1 MKKLSR
7 IFLCFIAIL
16 LVTGC
21 GIEDKE
27 QKLVCTTTEKE
38 EGMDI
43 LETISM
49 TYKNNKLNHMTM
61 EVNTKITDPDIQN
74 NWDLFIETMDKQNE
88 EFTKDGISLTID
100 NNKETYEYKT
110 TLDIDIEKASKEDL
124 VEQGFSVLK
133 DDDST
138 LESTKEEAEKDGA
151 TCEVR

>member
-21 GIEDKE
+21 GTEDKE

-74 NWDLFIETMDKQNE
+74 NWELFVESMDKQNE

-110 TLDIDIEKASKEDL
+110 TLDIDIEKASEEDL
-124 VEQGFSVLK
+124 DEQGFSGLK

-138 LESTKEEAEKDGA
+138 LESSKEAAEKDDA
-151 TCEVR
+151 TCEVK

>member
-1 MKKLSR
+1 MKKISML
-7 IFLCFIAIL
+7 FLCFAVIL

-21 GIEDKE
+21 GTEDKE

-49 TYKNNKLNHMTM
+49 TYKNNKLSHMTM

-74 NWDLFIETMDKQNE
+74 NWELFTETMDEQNE
-88 EFTKDGISLTID
+88 EFTKDGISLKIE
-100 NNKETYEYKT
+100 NNKQNYEYTT
-110 TLDIDIEKASKEDL
+110 TLDIDIAKASEEDL
-124 VEQGFSVLK
+124 EEQGFSGLK

-151 TCEVR
+151 VCEIR